1 MMLADWLMMGS
12 TGSVAVVLAT
22 QDANT
27 SPGVQTDLEISK
39 PTCILNDVL
48 ISLVVASNTGRT
60 WTAHTGFTEL
70 LDSGGAEIARRTVDT
85 TEAATLTFTSSAN
98 HRRASG
104 AVVCFRGGTYDTIGS
119 VSAEASSPAAPSIT
133 MTGAGIVLAI
143 FWRSADSI
151 AFTAPTGFVPVIADS
166 DGDSPSYA
174 IFYKEVA
181 AGATGTV
188 TSTLTAGKGYG
199 VLVGVKAS

>member
-12 TGSVAVVLAT
+12 TGSVAIASST
-22 QDANT
+22 QDENT
-27 SPGVQTDLEISK
+27 SKVATSLDIAK
-39 PTCILNDVL
+39 PACINGDVL
-48 ISLVVASNTGRT
+48 ISFALASANAT
-60 WTAHTGFTEL
+60 WTTHTGFTEL
-70 LDSGGAEIARRTVDT
+70 LDSQRAEISRRTVDT
-85 TEAATLTFTSSAN
+85 TEAATLTFTSSGN
-98 HRRASG
+98 HDRASG
-104 AVVCFRGGTYDTIGS
+104 AVICLRGGTYDTIGT
-119 VSAEASSPAAPSIT
+119 VSAQASSPVAPEIT

-143 FWRSADSI
+143 FWRAADNI

-166 DGDSPSYA
+166 DGDSPSFA
-174 IFYKEVA
+174 IFSKEVS

>member
-1 MMLADWLMMGS
+1 MGS
-12 TGSVAVVLAT
+12 TGSVAIASFAQGT
-22 QDANT
+22 NT
-27 SPGVQTDLEISK
+27 TKISTTLDVTK
-39 PTCILNDVL
+39 PTCINGDVL
-48 ISLVVASNTGRT
+48 ISLALADGNVT
-60 WTAHTGFTEL
+60 WTTHTGFTEL
-70 LDSGGAEIARRTVDT
+70 LDSQRAEISRRTVDT

-98 HRRASG
+98 HGRASG
-104 AVVCFRGGTYDTIGS
+104 AVVCLRGGTYDTIGS
-119 VSAEASSPAAPSIT
+119 VSSQASSPAAPSIT

-143 FWRSADSI
+143 FWRAADTI
-151 AFTAPTGFVPVIADS
+151 AFTTPTGFTPVAVDN

-174 IFYKEVA
+174 IFYKVVD

>member
-12 TGSVAVVLAT
+12 TGSVAIASST
-22 QDANT
+22 QGENT
-27 SPGVQTDLEISK
+27 SKTQTTLAIAK

-48 ISLVVASNTGRT
+48 ISLALSDNNGT
-60 WTAHTGFTEL
+60 WTTHTGFTEL
-70 LDSGGAEIARRTVDT
+70 LDSQHAEISRRTVDT
-85 TEAATLTFTSSAN
+85 TEAATLTYTASAN
-98 HRRASG
+98 HAGASG
-104 AVVCFRGGTYDTIGS
+104 AVVCLRGGTYDTIGS
-119 VSAEASSPAAPSIT
+119 VSSQASSPAAPSIT

-143 FWRSADSI
+143 FWRAADTI
-151 AFTAPTGFVPVIADS
+151 AFTTPTGFVPVVADS

-174 IFYKEVA
+174 IFYKVVD

>member
-1 MMLADWLMMGS
+1 MMLADWLLMGS
-12 TGSVAVVLAT
+12 TGSVAIASFAQGT
-22 QDANT
+22 NT
-27 SPGVQTDLEISK
+27 TKISTTLDVTK
-39 PTCILNDVL
+39 PTCINGDVL
-48 ISLVVASNTGRT
+48 ISLALADGNVT
-60 WTAHTGFTEL
+60 WTTHTGFTEL
-70 LDSGGAEIARRTVDT
+70 LDSQRAEISRRTVDT

-98 HRRASG
+98 HSRASG
-104 AVVCFRGGTYDTIGS
+104 AVVCLRGGTYDTIGS

-143 FWRSADSI
+143 FWRAADSV
-151 AFTAPTGFVPVIADS
+151 AFTAPTGFTPVAVDN

>member
-1 MMLADWLMMGS
+1 MGS
-12 TGSVAVVLAT
+12 TGSVAIASFAQGT
-22 QDANT
+22 NT
-27 SPGVQTDLEISK
+27 TKISTTLDVTK
-39 PTCILNDVL
+39 PTCINGDVL
-48 ISLVVASNTGRT
+48 ISLALADGNVT
-60 WTAHTGFTEL
+60 WTTHTGFTEL
-70 LDSGGAEIARRTVDT
+70 LDSQRAEISRRTVDT

-98 HRRASG
+98 HGRASG
-104 AVVCFRGGTYDTIGS
+104 AVVCLRGGTYDTIGS
-119 VSAEASSPAAPSIT
+119 VSSQASSPAAPSIT

-143 FWRSADSI
+143 FWRAADNI
-151 AFTAPTGFVPVIADS
+151 AFTAPTGFTPVAVDN

-174 IFYKEVA
+174 IFYKEAA